1 MPGHHIGKRGKN
13 PQKLTS
19 EDLIEKLQ
27 TSKIRWLRKLRQRF
41 HTSPDYAT
49 FPWIETSK
57 GDRDIVNQY
66 CKTINEVNK
75 RYMMMLNDVGDRKR
89 GTLFPKSKNEG
100 KDHIH
105 ITNQGVLQKDMKN

>member
-19 EDLIEKLQ
+19 EDLIEELQ

-66 CKTINEVNK
+66 YKTIDDVNK
-75 RYMMMLNDVGDRKR
+75 CYRMMLVNVGDGKR
-89 GTLFPKSKNEG
+89 GTPFSKI
-100 KDHIH
+100 K
-105 ITNQGVLQKDMKN
+105 KRR